1 MNERQ
6 IKSRFGKKH
15 LVSIM
20 KNLSKPVDGLEFF
33 EKVTDL
39 SDEEIADCVVC
50 GQKVNQTH
58 KTRVKGYLTER
69 IIDNYPIV
77 ISVNGKCKTYG
88 TVSLYSEKD
97 KVAPNTLKQVEGKLE
112 APYVVDMLIMRAL
125 CQAGYFK
132 RIL

>member
-6 IKSRFGKKH
+6 VKSRFGKKH

-20 KNLSKPVDGLEFF
+20 KNLSKPVEGLEYF
-33 EKVTDL
+33 EKVSGL
-39 SDEEIADCVVC
+39 SHEEIADCIVC
-50 GQKVNQTH
+50 GQKINQTH
-58 KTRVKGYLTER
+58 KTRVSGYLTER
-69 IIDNYPIV
+69 VIDNYPIV
-77 ISVNGKCKTYG
+77 ISVNGECKTYG

-97 KVAPNTLKQVEGKLE
+97 TVAPNTLKQAEGKLE
-112 APYVVDMLIMRAL
+112 DPYVVDILIMRAL